1 MAFFVDSSQLERQQV
16 VYHVKANAA
25 RSQGKAEAKGVRG
38 QGKAFSKPRPRTENF
53 VLEVSSTST
62 TVVDDPISGDSSE

>member
-1 MAFFVDSSQLERQQV
+1 MAFFVDSSQLERQV

-62 TVVDDPISGDSSE
+62 TVVDDPISVDRYL